1 MSSVRGMRSSVRARR
16 ITAIATPIALIALAL
31 AVRLVNLDQFETLV
45 FDETYYV
52 KDAYAIYQAGH
63 ELEWSD
69 TANEHFERGDPRG
82 MSDKPSFVV
91 HPPLGKWVL
100 GIGMAIFG
108 IDSVWAWRL
117 PTVLVGVALV
127 AVTYFLGVAMTRS
140 VLWGGLA
147 GFFLAI
153 DSQAIVMSRTTLL
166 DIVLAL
172 FVALGVAFI
181 ALDRRDAPARVVRW
195 LQSERGMPVFFW
207 RPWIMAAGIAFGFAA
222 ATKWSGLYYLAAF
235 GLWSVV
241 MDVIDSYRAS
251 RSMRSLVGLA
261 TQGPVSFV
269 LLVGPAAIAYLI
281 SFTGWFVSGGY
292 MRDWAGERSGNR
304 VSWLPDEYPEVW
316 HSFIEYHVKTYEFHV
331 GLTKDHAFQSPAIE
345 WLLMLRPTG
354 FASDTP
360 AEGYVQY
367 VSAMPN
373 MVLWWA
379 GTAALLVGLFLFG
392 RTLNPT
398 LGMLLL
404 AIAAGYVP
412 WLLYPDRTI
421 FSFYSI
427 VYAPFVVLLVVYL
440 LRWLARGL
448 PGSPLTRDFR
458 IANGT
463 AVAAFAALVVIAY
476 IFWSPVIYGYPV
488 AEDWMRLRYWLP
500 GWR

>member
-1 MSSVRGMRSSVRARR
+1 M
-16 ITAIATPIALIALAL
+16 ATPITLIVLAL
-31 AVRLVNLDQFETLV
+31 AVRLVNLDQFTTLV

-63 ELEWSD
+63 ELKWQDE
-69 TANEHFERGDPRG
+69 ANPLFEQGDPSG
-82 MSDKPSFVV
+82 MLDEPSFVV
-91 HPPLGKWVL
+91 HPPLGKWIL
-100 GIGMAIFG
+100 GIGMALFG
-108 IDSVWAWRL
+108 IESVWAWRL
-117 PTVLVGVALV
+117 PAVLVGVALV
-127 AVTYFLGVAMTRS
+127 AVTYFLGVALMRS

-147 GFFLAI
+147 GFFMAI
-153 DSQAIVMSRTTLL
+153 DSQAIVMSRTALL

-195 LQSERGMPVFFW
+195 LRNERGMPVFFW
-207 RPWIMAAGIAFGFAA
+207 RPWIIAAGIAFGCAA

-235 GLWSVV
+235 GLWSVA

-251 RSMRSLVGLA
+251 KSPKSLVGIL

-269 LLVGPAAIAYLI
+269 LLVVPAAIAYVL

-292 MRDWAGERSGNR
+292 MRHWAHESAENR
-304 VSWLPDEYPEVW
+304 ISWLPDEFPASW

-331 GLTKDHAFQSPAIE
+331 DLTKDHAFQSPAIE

-354 FASDTP
+354 FASDNP
-360 AEGYVQY
+360 SDGVVQY

-379 GTAALLVGLFLFG
+379 GTVAILAGLFLLG

-427 VYAPFVVLLVVYL
+427 VYAPFVLLLLVFL

-458 IANGT
+458 VANGV
-463 AVAAFAALVVIAY
+463 AVAVFVALAFAAY
-476 IFWSPVIYGYPV
+476 WFWLPVTYGFPI
-488 AEDWMRLRYWLP
+488 EDQWMRLRYWLP

>member
-1 MSSVRGMRSSVRARR
+1 MTKSAR
-16 ITAIATPIALIALAL
+16 IAAIAAPIALVALAL
-31 AVRLVNLDQFETLV
+31 AVRLVNLDQFDTLV

-52 KDAYAIYQAGH
+52 KDAYALYQAGH
-63 ELEWSD
+63 ELKWD
-69 TANEHFERGDPRG
+69 DNANELFEVGDPSG
-82 MSDKPSFVV
+82 MGTEASFVV
-91 HPPLGKWVL
+91 HPPLGKWIL
-100 GIGMAIFG
+100 GLGTALFG
-108 IDSVWAWRL
+108 IESVWAWRL
-117 PTVLVGVALV
+117 PAVLVGVALV
-127 AVTYFLGVAMTRS
+127 AVTYFLGVALTRS
-140 VLWGGLA
+140 VLWGSLA
-147 GFFLAI
+147 GFFMAI
-153 DSQAIVMSRTTLL
+153 DSQAIVMSRTALL

-181 ALDRRDAPARVVRW
+181 ALDRRGAPARVVRW
-195 LQSERGMPVFFW
+195 LRNERGMPVFLY
-207 RPWIMAAGIAFGFAA
+207 RPWLMAAGVAFGCAA

-241 MDVIDSYRAS
+241 MDVIDSWRAS
-251 RSMRSLVGLA
+251 KSPKSLVGFL

-269 LLVGPAAIAYLI
+269 LLCVPAAIAYLA
-281 SFTGWFVSGGY
+281 SFSGWFFSGGY
-292 MRDWAGERSGNR
+292 MRYWAHESQHNR
-304 VSWLPDEYPEVW
+304 ISWLPDEFPPSW

-354 FASDTP
+354 FASDNP
-360 AEGYVQY
+360 SEGVVQY

-373 MVLWWA
+373 MILWWA
-379 GTAALLVGLFLFG
+379 GTVALLAGLFLLG

-427 VYAPFVVLLVVYL
+427 VYEPFLILLLVYL
-440 LRWLARGL
+440 LRWLAGGL
-448 PGSPLTRDFR
+448 PGSPLAADYRKANSVA
-458 IANGT
+458 IAVFVG
-463 AVAAFAALVVIAY
+463 LVIAAY
-476 IFWSPVIYGYPV
+476 VFWAPVTYGFPID
-488 AEDWMRLRYWLP
+488 EGWMRLRYWLP